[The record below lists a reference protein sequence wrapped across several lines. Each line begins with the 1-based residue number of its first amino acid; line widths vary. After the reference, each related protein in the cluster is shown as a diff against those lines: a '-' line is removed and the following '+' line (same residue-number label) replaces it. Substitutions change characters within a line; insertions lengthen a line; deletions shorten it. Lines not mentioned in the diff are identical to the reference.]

1 MKKRHAFTLVEL
13 LVVIAIIA
21 VLLAI
26 LLPSLTSIK
35 GAAKRLQCAQKLGG
49 IGKAFNMYSGQY
61 EGSLPALEFMPGVGN
76 YNKATAC
83 IESTYLLSKNV
94 GNGYV
99 HLGCL
104 YGADLIEDGKVF
116 FCPAV
121 EGWMGEPSQIG
132 TNNGTYYGAV
142 HSTTRV
148 FADRS
153 AGVSQ
158 PNQGW
163 KATKGYCYWPL
174 AKTYAKQSDLN
185 GMDGTAATRYKL
197 DLPLTATKINDLLM
211 TRPIVTDNKF
221 HSTKTSGWLI
231 DCLFPDGHVNYQKQP
246 QMDGVNGNGVQG
258 TWGMYSDE
266 ENCQLPDGM
275 YSKTKPVVVTDPTE
289 KGFQLRLPVTP
300 TEFSFALEP

>member
-35 GAAKRLQCAQKLGG
+35 AAAKRLQCANKLGG
-49 IGKAFNMYSGQY
+49 IGKAYNMYSGQY
-61 EGSLPALEFMPGVGN
+61 DGSLPALEYMPGVGG
-76 YNKATAC
+76 YNGTPC
-83 IESTYLLSKNV
+83 IESTYLLSKNS

-104 YGADLIEDGKVF
+104 YGAGLIDDGKIF

-121 EGWMGEPSQIG
+121 EGWMGDISNIG
-132 TNNGTYYGAV
+132 QNNGTYYGAV
-142 HSTTRV
+142 HATTRV

-153 AGVSQ
+153 PGVSQ

-163 KATKGYCYWPL
+163 KASRGYCYWPL
-174 AKTYAKQSDLN
+174 SKKYAKSSDISN
-185 GMDGTAATRYKL
+185 MNSTASTRYKA
-197 DLPLTATKINDLLM
+197 DLPLSAVKANDLLM
-211 TRPIVTDNKF
+211 TRPVVADNKF

-231 DCLFPDGHVNYQKQP
+231 DTLFPDGHVTYQSQP
-246 QMDGVNGNGVQG
+246 KGQG
-258 TWGMYSDE
+258 TNGAGVAGVWGLHSRD
-266 ENCQLPDGM
+266 ENCQFTSSICNGVNIIDEQ
-275 YSKTKPVVVTDPTE
+275 E
-289 KGFQLRLPVTP
+289 KLYNVYTGITP
-300 TEFSFALEP
+300 TEFSFALQP

>member
-1 MKKRHAFTLVEL
+1 MTRQKAFTLVEL

-26 LLPSLTSIK
+26 LMPALGMIK
-35 GAAKRLQCAQKLGG
+35 SAAKRLQCANRLGG
-49 IGKAFNMYSGQY
+49 IGKAFSMYVGQYDTSLPLLEYTPGYGGYSGT
-61 EGSLPALEFMPGVGN
+61 PCV
-76 YNKATAC
+76 
-83 IESTYLLSKNV
+83 ESTYLLSKNST
-94 GNGYV
+94 GGYV

-104 YGADLIEDGKVF
+104 YGAGLIDDGKVF

-121 EGWMGEPSQIG
+121 EGWLGEPSMAGQ
-132 TNNGTYYGAV
+132 NNGTYWGAV

-163 KATKGYCYWPL
+163 KATRGYCYWPL
-174 AKTYAKQSDLN
+174 AKEYATQADLDR
-185 GMDGTAATRYKL
+185 MDSTARTRYVVNMPLAATKQ
-197 DLPLTATKINDLLM
+197 NELLM
-211 TRPIVTDNKF
+211 SRPIVTDNKF

-231 DCLFPDGHVNYQKQP
+231 DCLYPDGHVTYQKQP
-246 QMDGVNGNGVQG
+246 RKDGTNGLGVAS
-258 TWGMYSDE
+258 TNLGMHSLY
-266 ENCQLPDGM
+266 ENCQFSSDICNG
-275 YSKTKPVVVTDPTE
+275 VNIIDNTE
-289 KGFQLRLPVTP
+289 KPTNLGTGITP